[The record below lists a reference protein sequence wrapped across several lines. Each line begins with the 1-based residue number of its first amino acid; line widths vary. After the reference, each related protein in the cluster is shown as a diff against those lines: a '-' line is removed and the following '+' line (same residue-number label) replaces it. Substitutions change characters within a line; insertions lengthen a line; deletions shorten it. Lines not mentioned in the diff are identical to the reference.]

1 MCSGWDLTALDSF
14 ILCVEYVPRSFCV
27 SNCLWG
33 KICSSYGMTE
43 TVQNMESFDLCICCG
58 LIKYCTYH
66 VVLIPFEKFIN
77 LVCAIKVILMLGSQ
91 QQEINN
97 TVY

>member
-27 SNCLWG
+27 GNCLWG

-43 TVQNMESFDLCICCG
+43 TVQNMKSFDLCICCG

-66 VVLIPFEKFIN
+66 VVLIPFEKVHKPCLCYKSNPNAWFTTAGN
-77 LVCAIKVILMLGSQ
+77 K
-91 QQEINN
+91 
-97 TVY
+97 